1 MRNTSWACVL
11 KYLKNKGHKFNLIT
25 ISCEFVTMHLWRHV
39 LCRQSSTFSVY
50 KELYEKEI
58 SRKSNRVRNHVEG
71 LERVKRNSDYIYLG
85 KFLLAAA
92 YIV

>member
-1 MRNTSWACVL
+1 M
-11 KYLKNKGHKFNLIT
+11 
-25 ISCEFVTMHLWRHV
+25 
-39 LCRQSSTFSVY
+39 Y

-85 KFLLAAA
+85 KFLWTAAA
-92 YIV
+92 CTTVQSDAISSTQYVRIDRCIHRARQTVPLQRIDECI